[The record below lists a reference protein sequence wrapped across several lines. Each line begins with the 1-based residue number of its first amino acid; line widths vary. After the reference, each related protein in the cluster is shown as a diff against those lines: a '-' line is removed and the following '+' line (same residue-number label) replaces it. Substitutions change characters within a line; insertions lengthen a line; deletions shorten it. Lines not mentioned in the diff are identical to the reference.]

1 MVMDVKKCNYCRKSG
16 SLKLVAVFVLKMG
29 LIFKYLVL
37 YLLLYLLKILH
48 TNIMLIT
55 L

>member
-1 MVMDVKKCNYCRKSG
+1 MVMDVKKCNYCRKS